1 MNYRDKIRL
10 AVSSPYDGSALTYGE
25 WGALRPDQRRDI
37 LRLLDEFDS
46 ADAYIKRL
54 FKTTDSV
61 MYYIVNLMNSPEQH
75 ITNETKII
83 LENILD
89 LINKGR

>member
-1 MNYRDKIRL
+1 MNYRDKIRI

-37 LRLLDEFDS
+37 LRLLNELDS
-46 ADAYIKRL
+46 ADAYAKRL
-54 FKTTDSV
+54 FETTDKV
-61 MYYIVNLMNSPEQH
+61 KHYIISLMDSPERY
-75 ITNETKII
+75 ISYDTKII
-83 LENILD
+83 LNDILD